1 VLDSPAF
8 WIVVA
13 VLVIVIV
20 VIVVVAR
27 RDTVMEVTGIARRRR
42 RPHRDEFRPENL
54 DENAPPP
61 KRAGIII
68 NPTKFVD
75 AGAMAGVRARVTA
88 ACLAQGWGEP
98 IWYETT
104 IADPGTGQARRAVAE
119 GAAVVCPLGGDGTVR
134 AVAAALVGTE
144 TPLGLLPGGTGN
156 LLARNLELPV
166 DSIDKAL
173 VVALTGQNVR
183 IDVGRMAVD
192 PSGQHAVPDEH
203 IFLVMAGIGLDG
215 AIMAGAPERLKARV
229 GSAAYIVSGFQNFLG
244 PQFKVRMKVN
254 GEGEFSRRTRTV
266 VVGNCGRLFG
276 GLILMPGARPDDG
289 VLDSVVLSPR
299 GVVGW
304 SAVAGHVVTRQHR
317 GHPLIDRHAGQEIH
331 IEADRPQEV
340 QLDGDPIGTARSMTA
355 TVDHLALVVR
365 VGVNGHA
372 KSPSNG
378 HARGGSNGH
387 AKSASPQ

>member
-1 VLDSPAF
+1 VFDSPAL

-13 VLVIVIV
+13 VLVLVIV
-20 VIVVVAR
+20 VAIVVAR
-27 RDTVMEVTGIARRRR
+27 RDTVMEVTGIGRQRR
-42 RPHRDEFRPENL
+42 RPHRDEFRPEHV

-61 KRAGIII
+61 KRAGVVI

-75 AGAMAGVRARVTA
+75 VESVRARVTA
-88 ACLAQGWGEP
+88 ACRAQGWGEP

-104 IADPGTGQARRAVAE
+104 IADPGTGQARRAVAD

-144 TPLGLLPGGTGN
+144 TPLGLLPGGTAN

-173 VVALTGQNVR
+173 VVALTGRNVR

-203 IFLVMAGIGLDG
+203 IFLVMAGIGFDG
-215 AIMAGAPERLKARV
+215 AMMAGAPERLKARV
-229 GSAAYIVSGFQNFLG
+229 GSVAYIVSGFQNWLG
-244 PQFKVRMKVN
+244 PQFKVRMKVD

-266 VVGNCGRLFG
+266 VVGNCGKLFG
-276 GLILMPGARPDDG
+276 GLILLPDARLDDG

-304 SAVAGHVVTRQHR
+304 SAVAGHVVTRQRR
-317 GHPLIDRHAGQEIH
+317 GHPLIDRHSGQEIH
-331 IEADRPQEV
+331 IEADEPHEV

-365 VGVNGHA
+365 VGVNGQ
-372 KSPSNG
+372 
-378 HARGGSNGH
+378 